1 MLHVSNAENTQLIVY
16 DVIGKV
22 LMTQAMISN
31 HETIDLSRIMSGT
44 YFVSLEQNGQRRV
57 EKIVKL

>member
-1 MLHVSNAENTQLIVY
+1 
-16 DVIGKV
+16 
-22 LMTQAMISN
+22 MTQAMISN